1 MFVDWIL
8 VLSEEL
14 EVSEPVIDLVVEVV
28 EILSHLVL
36 RDVWLLELH
45 LSELVDDVSGIS
57 ERLLNEAHGDL
68 TVLLGAVSDDSDAV
82 VVELNDSLHH
92 AHGLVE
98 RAVVI
103 EARERVLLEEL
114 ILDDLGSLYTIKQ
127 KCEHIIF

>member
-45 LSELVDDVSGIS
+45 LCELVDDVSGIS

-114 ILDDLGSLYTIKQ
+114 IFDNSSGL
-127 KCEHIIF
+127 